1 MKISAYLSVT
11 WRYIFSAALIALIT
25 FFFIALRDFLD
36 TTLVALL
43 YLIPIGVITTYGGF
57 TPGIIS
63 ALFSFF
69 TFNYFFIKPYYTLA
83 VHRPL
88 DLVVLIVFLVVA
100 VVLSQLVARAQAGLA
115 AANAREREATQL
127 YEISAALAG
136 LHDEYAVAQI
146 LGKQVSA
153 LSQGEYV
160 EVNITGSHPVCFC
173 LPQIDPPVRQPELV
187 VSIQAARG
195 ILGKI

>member
-1 MKISAYLSVT
+1 MKIPAYLSST
-11 WRYIFSAALIALIT
+11 WQYLLSAALIAITT

-43 YLIPIGVITTYGGF
+43 YLIPIGIITTYGGF

-69 TFNYFFIKPYYTLA
+69 AFNYFFIKPHYTLA

-115 AANAREREATQL
+115 AANARERVATQL
-127 YEISAALAG
+127 Y
-136 LHDEYAVAQI
+136 
-146 LGKQVSA
+146 
-153 LSQGEYV
+153 
-160 EVNITGSHPVCFC
+160 
-173 LPQIDPPVRQPELV
+173 
-187 VSIQAARG
+187 
-195 ILGKI
+195 